1 LSYERYIRCGSPPL
15 TSTSISPSNT
25 ERRWWTSAP
34 DVLLFYGM
42 EKIICIEG
50 LELREKK
57 KKPRWKLTLTAIA
70 GLLWILL
77 VKQIFCLFFKRST
90 IIFPGMFL
98 FFFVLNTSA
107 CFHEFIPLMGVFVC
121 RKRRMTRQW
130 NWFLFTIAMILEEM
144 FRKSSNLIDLSL
156 HLVCFKL

>member
-57 KKPRWKLTLTAIA
+57 KKAKVKADINNYCWSLVNFIGETN
-70 GLLWILL
+70 IL
-77 VKQIFCLFFKRST
+77 
-90 IIFPGMFL
+90 PFL
-98 FFFVLNTSA
+98 QEEYHHLSRYVPFFFCS
-107 CFHEFIPLMGVFVC
+107 
-121 RKRRMTRQW
+121 
-130 NWFLFTIAMILEEM
+130 
-144 FRKSSNLIDLSL
+144 
-156 HLVCFKL
+156 